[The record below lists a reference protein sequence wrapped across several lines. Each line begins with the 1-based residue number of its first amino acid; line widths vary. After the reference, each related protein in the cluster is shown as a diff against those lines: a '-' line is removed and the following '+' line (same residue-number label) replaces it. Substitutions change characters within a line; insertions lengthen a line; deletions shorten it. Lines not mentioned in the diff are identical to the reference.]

1 MIEHTDGG
9 TVLTGEAIP
18 FFRMA
23 AQLSALKFKVK
34 TGMNM
39 GRVSIVAMV
48 KREYKLKGSPAAV
61 LAAFEPIVEA
71 ARAKQV
77 HVDKRGK

>member
-1 MIEHTDGG
+1 MIEHTQGG

-23 AQLSALKFKVK
+23 AQLAALRFKVK

-39 GRVSIVAMV
+39 GRGSIVSMV
-48 KREYKLKGSPAAV
+48 KAEYGLKGSAARV
-61 LAAFEPIVEA
+61 LEQFEPIVEA
-71 ARAKQV
+71 VRLKQV
-77 HVDKRGK
+77 HVDKRGA